1 MRQRAELAGAVIAGT
16 VLVASVRGAA
26 VRRSPCPRRSSRRTR
41 QPSNTPST
49 VWRTAPGPA
58 TSSTCRPSG
67 SPTWIDQQ
75 LHPDGIDDSALKARL
90 PEQPERPTAT
100 TDQKEMRQ
108 WGRQSVQALSQEK
121 VVRAVYS
128 ERQLEEQLVDFWF
141 NHFNVFAGKGRT
153 SEWIVDYERT
163 RSARTC
169 SANSAT
175 CWKLRQRARRCS
187 SIWITG

>member
-1 MRQRAELAGAVIAGT
+1 LAGAVIAGT

-26 VRRSPCPRRSSRRTR
+26 SPAVTLSTAVVPADAAAVEHALNRLAYGPR
-41 QPSNTPST
+41 
-49 VWRTAPGPA
+49 PGDVEHVQA
-58 TSSTCRPSG
+58 IG
-67 SPTWIDQQ
+67 LATWIDQQ

-100 TDQKEMRQ
+100 TDQKEVRQ

-121 VVRAVYS
+121 VIRAVYS

-141 NHFNVFAGKGRT
+141 KHFNVFAGKGRT
-153 SEWIVDYERT
+153 SEWIVITSVT

-169 SANSAT
+169 WANSAT
-175 CWKLRQRARRCS
+175 CWRPRQRAQRCS